1 MGKRTAATAAVLT
14 AAAGIWALER
24 FGRRSGATKD
34 EARLPLPGDEVVA
47 RPLWA
52 STRAI
57 TIDAPPEQVW
67 PWIVQMGFPP
77 HRAGWYTPHWM
88 DVAMWGDRPRSADYI
103 VPELQDLKV
112 GDTVPDSADYS
123 VYYEVEAVVPP
134 PQAAAGAPAQ
144 TATSAPE
151 PAAPGAIATP
161 PVAAPAH
168 LLLHSVRHV
177 FGPIKES
184 DFTWVFALQPVGAGR
199 TRFIIRARVSYRPL
213 WIAPLIEVILNAGD
227 LANAGFMLRS
237 IKRLAERG
245 A

>member
-1 MGKRTAATAAVLT
+1 MGRRTAGTAAILT
-14 AAAGIWALER
+14 AAAIWALER

-34 EARLPLPGDEVVA
+34 EARLPLPGDETVA

-57 TIDAPPEQVW
+57 TIDAPPERVW

-134 PQAAAGAPAQ
+134 AGA
-144 TATSAPE
+144 ATSAPAQATAGT
-151 PAAPGAIATP
+151 PATTP
-161 PVAAPAH
+161 AAAPAH
-168 LLLHSVRHV
+168 LLLHSARHV
-177 FGPIKES
+177 FGPVKES
-184 DFTWVFALQPVGAGR
+184 DFTWVFVLQPAGVER
-199 TRFIIRARVSYRPL
+199 TRFIVRARVSYRPL
-213 WIAPLIEVILNAGD
+213 WTAPLIELLLNAGD
-227 LANAGFMLRS
+227 LVNAGFMLRS
-237 IKRLAERG
+237 IKRLAERD

>member
-1 MGKRTAATAAVLT
+1 MGKLRAATAAIL
-14 AAAGIWALER
+14 AAAVGIGALKR
-24 FGRRSGATKD
+24 FGRRSGATKE
-34 EARLPLPGDEVVA
+34 EARLPLPGDETVA

-57 TIDAPPEQVW
+57 TVDAAPEMVW

-88 DVAMWGDRPRSADYI
+88 DVAMWGDRPRSADHI

-134 PQAAAGAPAQ
+134 AR
-144 TATSAPE
+144 
-151 PAAPGAIATP
+151 AAPG
-161 PVAAPAH
+161 H

-177 FGPIKES
+177 FGPVKES
-184 DFTWVFALQPVGAGR
+184 DFTWVFVLQPVGAGQ
-199 TRFIIRARVSYRPL
+199 TRFVVRARVNYRPL
-213 WIAPLIEVILNAGD
+213 WIAPLIELLLDAGD
-227 LANAGFMLRS
+227 LVNAGFMLRS

>member
-1 MGKRTAATAAVLT
+1 MGRRTAATAAVLA
-14 AAAGIWALER
+14 AAAGVWALER
-24 FGRRSGATKD
+24 FGRRSGATRD
-34 EARLPLPGDEVVA
+34 EARLPLPGDGTVTL
-47 RPLWA
+47 PLWA

-57 TIDAPPEQVW
+57 TIDAPPEQIW

-112 GDTVPDSADYS
+112 GDTVPDSADHS
-123 VYYEVEAVVPP
+123 VYYEVEAVAPP
-134 PQAAAGAPAQ
+134 TGAAGTPAQ
-144 TATSAPE
+144 
-151 PAAPGAIATP
+151 AAPGASATP
-161 PVAAPAH
+161 PVATPAH

-177 FGPIKES
+177 FGPVKES
-184 DFTWVFALQPVGAGR
+184 DFTWVFVLQPAGADQ
-199 TRFIIRARVSYRPL
+199 TRLVIRARVSYRPR
-213 WIAPLIEVILNAGD
+213 WIAPLIELLLNAGD
-227 LANAGFMLRS
+227 LVNAGFMLRS